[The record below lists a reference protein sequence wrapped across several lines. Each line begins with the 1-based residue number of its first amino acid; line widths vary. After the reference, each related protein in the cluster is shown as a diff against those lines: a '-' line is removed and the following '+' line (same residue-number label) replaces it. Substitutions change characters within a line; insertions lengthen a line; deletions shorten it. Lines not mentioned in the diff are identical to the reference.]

1 MIQLTER
8 IKQLVR
14 AKLKED
20 SRTGTGASVTT
31 GANVGVSTKYAYKKP
46 TKENDNIYRELGFK
60 PVNKKQLRKK
70 SKFIDPKDL
79 WTHKLIENFDL
90 DDYLNSLGIEDE
102 EIKRHIAGRITD
114 FNDVE
119 TKLNELIPL
128 LKKAKQ
134 DTINYYKANPTSNE
148 MRYSTSNAIEYLDDL
163 IELFQPQ

>member
-14 AKLKED
+14 ARLKED
-20 SRTGTGASVTT
+20 SGTGTGASVTT

-79 WTHKLIENFDL
+79 WTHKLTENFDL